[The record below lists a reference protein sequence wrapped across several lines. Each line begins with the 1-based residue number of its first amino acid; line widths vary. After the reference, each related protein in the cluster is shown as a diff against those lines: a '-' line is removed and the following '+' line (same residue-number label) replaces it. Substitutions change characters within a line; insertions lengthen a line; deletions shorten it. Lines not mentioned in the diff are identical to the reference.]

1 MVFDKINI
9 KFDLLKYKNKF
20 SKYILDLNREII
32 LGGKRME
39 DRLKQG
45 LVQVYTGGGK
55 GKTTAALGLGLRA
68 SGHGFKVEMI
78 QFLKGTGYTGELKAV
93 KDIEEITVKQYGKP
107 DFIVNRDAK
116 KEDHMEAEKAF
127 HRAEKAILEEDWD
140 IIILDEL
147 NLSIYFDLIKI
158 EDVLELMD
166 KVRNTEVIIT
176 GRNADEKLIEKAD
189 LVTSM
194 EEIKHPYQE
203 GFTARK
209 GIEY

>member
-1 MVFDKINI
+1 MD
-9 KFDLLKYKNKF
+9 DW
-20 SKYILDLNREII
+20 II
-32 LGGKRME
+32 
-39 DRLKQG
+39 QI
-45 LVQVYTGGGK
+45 YTGNGK
-55 GKTTAALGLGLRA
+55 GKTTAAFGVALRA
-68 SGHGFKVEMI
+68 AGHNLRTLVI
-78 QFLKGTGYTGELKAV
+78 QFLKNKESGELKAV

-107 DFIVNRDAK
+107 DFIVNGDAK
-116 KEDHMEAEKAF
+116 KEDYMEAEKAF

-203 GFTARK
+203 GFSARK